1 MKSRAKV
8 NKKGTSTIEV
18 EQHRDKHANR
28 KTNKPGNRKTDNT
41 HIHNTMLFIAKL
53 DCIDKQTHTGRE
65 REKERGRE
73 SIKVA
78 V

>member
-53 DCIDKQTHTGRE
+53 DCIDKQTHTVGGRE
-65 REKERGRE
+65 RERERER
-73 SIKVA
+73 V
-78 V
+78 